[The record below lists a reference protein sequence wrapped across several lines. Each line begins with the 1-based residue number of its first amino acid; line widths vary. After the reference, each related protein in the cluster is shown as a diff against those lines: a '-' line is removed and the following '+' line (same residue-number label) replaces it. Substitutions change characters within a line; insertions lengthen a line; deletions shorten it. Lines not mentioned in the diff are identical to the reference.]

1 MSLRYLTAGESHGAA
16 LTAILDGFPSG
27 MKIDFD
33 AINSELKRRQGGY
46 GRGKRQQIETDLI
59 AIDSGIYRGETTGAP
74 LTLRLINKDAKLEK
88 LAEPEAPRGGHI
100 DLAGSLSYETGIR
113 QVLERAS
120 ARETAIRVAVG
131 AMASQLLRHLGIE
144 VIGYVTELG
153 GCQAQPLSLDRT
165 TRNASQVYTLNPEA
179 DAAIVAAIDHAR
191 ATGDTLGGVLETIVT
206 GCPIGLGSHTQY
218 DRKLD
223 ARLAAAVMSI
233 QAVKAVEFGLGT
245 EVARRPGSQ
254 VMDPIRYD
262 SSHDTDDRRFGFRR
276 PTNNAGGI
284 EGGTSNGEPIVIRA
298 YKKPISTLAARGP
311 SIKMATLTESP
322 ASYERSDVC
331 AVPAASVIMENVVA
345 FEIAAAIIEKF
356 GTGSLGA
363 LKETI
368 EAMHQRTMQ
377 HLQCWPPAANQ
388 AANTKV
394 ESQPGR
400 PSVIEQARQI

>member
-1 MSLRYLTAGESHGAA
+1 
-16 LTAILDGFPSG
+16 
-27 MKIDFD
+27 
-33 AINSELKRRQGGY
+33 
-46 GRGKRQQIETDLI
+46 
-59 AIDSGIYRGETTGAP
+59 
-74 LTLRLINKDAKLEK
+74 
-88 LAEPEAPRGGHI
+88 
-100 DLAGSLSYETGIR
+100 LSYETGIR

-131 AMASQLLRHLGIE
+131 AMASQILRHLGIE

-153 GCQAQPLSLDRT
+153 GCHAQPLSLDRT
-165 TRNASQVYTLNPEA
+165 TRDASQVYTLNPAA
-179 DAAIVAAIDHAR
+179 DAAIIAAIDQAR

-206 GCPIGLGSHTQY
+206 GCPMGLGSHTQY

-254 VMDPIRYD
+254 VMDPIRYNA
-262 SSHDTDDRRFGFRR
+262 SHADDDRRFGFRR

-284 EGGTSNGEPIVIRA
+284 EGGTSNGEPIIIRA

-311 SIKMATLTESP
+311 SIKMASLTESP

-345 FEIAAAIIEKF
+345 FEIAAAIIDKF
-356 GTGSLGA
+356 GSGSLGA

-368 EAMHQRTMQ
+368 NAMHQRTLR
-377 HLQCWPPAANQ
+377 HLQSWPPAANQ

-394 ESQPGR
+394 ESQPSR
-400 PSVIEQARQI
+400 PSVIDQARQV